1 MSLTNSPGPELRGE
15 QTPRVSCWPEYASS
29 AGREAL
35 DLCRSV
41 GLWLDPW
48 QSFVL
53 DHALGER
60 SDGKWSAF
68 EVALVVSR
76 QNGKGAV
83 LEARELAG
91 LFLFGEQLIL
101 HSAHEF
107 KTAQEA
113 FRRVLGWIEGKDHLR
128 KRVKRVR
135 TSHGEEGIELLS
147 GQRLRFV
154 ARSTGSGR
162 GFSGDCVILDEAYNL
177 GGDAMAALLPTLSA
191 RPNPQLI
198 YASSAGMETS
208 EQLLK
213 VHERGVAGA
222 AGADVGRLAYFEWSA
237 DPRLKLDDREAWR
250 QSNPALGIRIS
261 GEFIENELKALATQN
276 ERGEWVGWE
285 FQRERLGAWPEFGVE
300 QVIDPAVWANL
311 ADPESQI
318 VGPMVFA
325 ADCNPERTR
334 SAIAAVGRRAD
345 GDYHGEIIAE
355 FDGTGAVPARL
366 KELCDTWRPP
376 CGPLLDPAGPAG
388 AWLGD
393 LTELGVEPV
402 LINGREMA
410 QACGAFYETV
420 MERKALR
427 HLGQQPLTSALSG
440 AKKRPLLDT
449 WAWHRR
455 DSATNIAPLVAL
467 TEALHGFVLYG
478 GEADPLANIW

>member
-1 MSLTNSPGPELRGE
+1 MTSLPAPEPRGE

-48 QSFVL
+48 QAFVL

-91 LFLFGEQLIL
+91 LFLFDEQLIL

-208 EQLLK
+208 EQLLR

-222 AGADVGRLAYFEWSA
+222 KGEDVGRLAYFEWSA
-237 DPRLKLDDREAWR
+237 DPELPIAGTEAVL
-250 QSNPALGIRIS
+250 QANPAVGYRIS
-261 GEFIENELKALATQN
+261 MEFVESERAALP
-276 ERGEWVGWE
+276 EWE
-285 FQRERLGAWPEFGVE
+285 YCRERLGYWPEFGVE
-300 QVIDPAVWANL
+300 QVIDPRVWATL
-311 ADPESQI
+311 VDESSEAA
-318 VGPMVFA
+318 GRLVFA

-334 SAIAAVGRRAD
+334 SAIAVVGRRAD
-345 GDYHGEIIAE
+345 GDYHGEIIDDRA
-355 FDGTGAVPARL
+355 GTSWVPARL
-366 KELCDTWRPP
+366 AELVAKWEPP

-388 AWLGD
+388 AWLVD
-393 LTELGVEPV
+393 LAELGIEPV

-410 QACGAFYETV
+410 QACGAFYEVT
-420 MERKALR
+420 MERQALR
-427 HLGQQPLTSALSG
+427 HRNQSPLNLALTG

-467 TEALHGFVLYG
+467 TEALHGFMLYG
-478 GEADPLANIW
+478 GEADALDNIW